1 MEKSKIIEY
10 VLNEWAMR
18 SPDGLADGF
27 DVQENIDLLQNI
39 LKEYGLEEEDIQNVM
54 KKTAKPRKPKAPKVL
69 DTVWSK
75 GKISLASLQAKNIPE
90 DKIEKI
96 INFMKQKDQPE
107 DPAMGWSSEE
117 LDFIKKFD
125 RLSPTEAADYIG
137 RIYSSRP
144 NLYDTSHIIGFLDSD
159 TLKGRSSIGR
169 GEYPLV
175 FLIAGCKTGRGES
188 GDLVLGGGTI
198 DVKESV
204 GGVFKVEDNSFKK
217 GEDKG
222 FGNLKIVKAMDEL
235 EYFVKRRKDNKQ
247 ALLNLLRKVNDI
259 QGALDKKEFDYA
271 LKYFENPNKEA
282 FGANVFRAIVKCR
295 VFFKNMPDKDQIEA
309 ITSVADFKLPNKEVE
324 VAVEIPDQKSKQ
336 TIENP
341 PKEETPV
348 QINVTAIGNREQA
361 IIVPEILKLQIFA
374 DESLTPEQVG
384 KELLPELD
392 YTGIII
398 INKVG
403 KQESAKITWVEY
415 IEDLTQSSGWYFYS
429 YSKGIKFKKK

>member
-1 MEKSKIIEY
+1 
-10 VLNEWAMR
+10 
-18 SPDGLADGF
+18 
-27 DVQENIDLLQNI
+27 
-39 LKEYGLEEEDIQNVM
+39 
-54 KKTAKPRKPKAPKVL
+54 
-69 DTVWSK
+69 
-75 GKISLASLQAKNIPE
+75 
-90 DKIEKI
+90 
-96 INFMKQKDQPE
+96 
-107 DPAMGWSSEE
+107 
-117 LDFIKKFD
+117 
-125 RLSPTEAADYIG
+125 
-137 RIYSSRP
+137 
-144 NLYDTSHIIGFLDSD
+144 
-159 TLKGRSSIGR
+159 
-169 GEYPLV
+169 
-175 FLIAGCKTGRGES
+175 
-188 GDLVLGGGTI
+188 
-198 DVKESV
+198 
-204 GGVFKVEDNSFKK
+204 
-217 GEDKG
+217 
-222 FGNLKIVKAMDEL
+222 
-235 EYFVKRRKDNKQ
+235 
-247 ALLNLLRKVNDI
+247 LRKVNDI

-361 IIVPEILKLQIFA
+361 IIVPEILKMQMFA

-392 YTGIII
+392 YNGIII

>member
-27 DVQENIDLLQNI
+27 DVQENIDLLENI
-39 LKEYGLEEEDIQNVM
+39 LKEYGLDEEDIQNVM
-54 KKTAKPRKPKAPKVL
+54 EKTAKPRKPKAPRVL
-69 DTVWSK
+69 DSVWSK

-96 INFMKQKDQPE
+96 INFMKQKDQPT
-107 DPAMGWSSEE
+107 DPAMEWSSEE
-117 LDFIKKFD
+117 LDFIRKFD
-125 RLSPTEAADYIG
+125 KLSPTEAADYVG

-144 NLYDTSHIIGFLDSD
+144 NLHDASHIIGFLDSD

-204 GGVFKVEDNSFKK
+204 GGVFRVEDNSFKK
-217 GEDKG
+217 GQGKG
-222 FGNLKIVKAMDEL
+222 FNNLKIVRAMDEL
-235 EYFVKRRKDNKQ
+235 EYFVKRRPDNRE
-247 ALLNLLRKVNDI
+247 ALLNLLRKVNDD
-259 QGALDKKEFDYA
+259 GGLKGKEFDYA
-271 LKYFENPNKEA
+271 LTYFENPNKEA
-282 FGANVFRAIVKCR
+282 FGVNVFNAIISCR
-295 VFFKNMPDKDQIEA
+295 LYFKLMSEEQKVEA
-309 ITSVADFKLPNKEVE
+309 ITSVADFKLPDKEVE
-324 VAVEIPDQKSKQ
+324 VAVDIPDEKSRQ
-336 TIENP
+336 VIENP
-341 PKEETPV
+341 PRQETPV
-348 QINVTAIGNREQA
+348 QINVTAIGNREKS
-361 IIVPEILKLQIFA
+361 IIVPEILKLQFFS
-374 DESLTPEQVG
+374 DDTLTPEQVG

-403 KQESAKITWVEY
+403 KNENAKITWVEY